1 MDVPSHS
8 VPPLSDAGRVRD
20 LVSELMR
27 IQFDL
32 HAYIVV
38 LLGGTQDAHDLLQET
53 NRQIIEL
60 EGQREGIVNVLAW
73 AKRLAYF
80 QVCTWRRKQTR
91 ERLVFDDALFEQVAA
106 AVPEERPAAS
116 RRIHALNE
124 CLKKLPEK
132 MRELFL
138 ARHVDNVPVH
148 VLAGREGR
156 SPDGVSVTLHRTRLA
171 LRDCIEKRLVLEQ
184 VNG

>member
-1 MDVPSHS
+1 MDESENRTDPAAG
-8 VPPLSDAGRVRD
+8 SDGARD
-20 LVSELMR
+20 FVGELMR

-32 HAYIVV
+32 HAYIIV
-38 LLGGTQDAHDLLQET
+38 LLGGTQDAYDILQET
-53 NRQIIEL
+53 NRQIIRL
-60 EGQREGIVNVLAW
+60 EGQRDGIVNFLAW

-80 QVCTWRRKQTR
+80 QVCTWRKRQSR
-91 ERLVFDDALFEQVAA
+91 ERLVFDDELFAQVAA
-106 AVPEERPAAS
+106 AVPEERPSAS

-138 ARHVDNVPVH
+138 ARHVDNVPVQ

-171 LRDCIEKRLVLEQ
+171 LRDCIDKRLILEQ
-184 VNG
+184 ANG

>member
-1 MDVPSHS
+1 MDKYNDSQ
-8 VPPLSDAGRVRD
+8 PLALDAERTKNFIG
-20 LVSELMR
+20 ELMR

-32 HAYIVV
+32 HAYIIV
-38 LLGGTQDAHDLLQET
+38 LLGGVQDAYDILQET
-53 NRQIIEL
+53 NQQVIRL
-60 EGQREGIVNVLAW
+60 AGQREGIVNFLAW

-80 QVCTWRRKQTR
+80 QVCTWRKKQSR

-106 AVPEERPAAS
+106 AIPETQPSAS
-116 RRIHALNE
+116 RRIQALNE

-138 ARHVDNVPVH
+138 ARHVENVPVRA
-148 VLAGREGR
+148 LAEREGR

-171 LRDCIEKRLVLEQ
+171 LRECIEKQMVLEC
-184 VNG
+184 

>member
-1 MDVPSHS
+1 MEQLPHIQA
-8 VPPLSDAGRVRD
+8 PASDAGGSRD
-20 LVSELMR
+20 FISELVR

-38 LLGGTQDAHDLLQET
+38 LLGGTQEAYDLLQET
-53 NRQIIEL
+53 NRQIIRL
-60 EGQREGIVNVLAW
+60 EGQREGIVNFLAW
-73 AKRLAYF
+73 AKRMAYF
-80 QVCTWRRKQTR
+80 QVCTWRKKQAR

-106 AVPEERPAAS
+106 AVPAEQPPAN

-124 CLKKLPEK
+124 CMKKLPEK
-132 MRELFL
+132 MRELFM
-138 ARHVDNVPVH
+138 ARHVDNVPVRT
-148 VLAGREGR
+148 LAEREGR

-171 LRDCIEKRLVLEQ
+171 LRACIEKRLLLER